1 MSKIILVIEDDKI
14 ISKFLSVALKT
25 NDYQYLQAESGIEGI
40 SLFMA
45 NNPDLIL
52 LDLGLPDIDGMEV
65 LTQIRSQSEV
75 PIIIIS
81 ARGRE
86 KEKVGA
92 LDEGADDYL
101 TKPFNIGELLARMRV
116 ALRKRNKPFDQSN
129 VFAMKDLRIDFE
141 KRKVFVSSE
150 EIHLTPIEYKIME
163 LLVEF
168 QGKVLTHSFIQKK
181 IWGYESIDDFQTLR
195 VFMAAI
201 RRKIET
207 DTNNP
212 QYILTEVG
220 IGYRLNEE

>member
-1 MSKIILVIEDDKI
+1 MSKKILVIEDDKI

-86 KEKVGA
+86 KEKVSA

-129 VFAMKDLRIDFE
+129 VFALKDLRIDFE

>member
-1 MSKIILVIEDDKI
+1 MSKKILVIEDDKI

-65 LTQIRSQSEV
+65 LAQIRSQSEV

-86 KEKVGA
+86 KEKVSA

-129 VFAMKDLRIDFE
+129 VFALKDLRIDFE